1 MARSGEVSGERF
13 SPFEAFLRNDRA
25 FTLLA
30 LAAIIAL
37 SAWVMHASGHS
48 LMHAPA
54 GSAGSVLLLFVMWW
68 TMMMAMML
76 PSAAPAILTFAAMSR
91 KLSRSPAPHWHQA
104 AFVAG
109 YLAVW
114 TGFAVL
120 AVAAHLVFAGLSLM
134 PDMMVLAS
142 PAIGGWLLIAAGIW
156 QLTPLK
162 NTCLVRCQS
171 PFFYLARNWRQGASG
186 AFATGFG
193 HGRYCLGCCW
203 ILMAL
208 LFYGGVM
215 SLAWIGGLAFYV
227 LLEKVLPRR
236 YRLEKLAGVF
246 LLLWGGS
253 VVLGWI
259 DLFHQVRR

>member
-1 MARSGEVSGERF
+1 M
-13 SPFEAFLRNDRA
+13 
-25 FTLLA
+25 
-30 LAAIIAL
+30 
-37 SAWVMHASGHS
+37 
-48 LMHAPA
+48 
-54 GSAGSVLLLFVMWW
+54 
-68 TMMMAMML
+68 
-76 PSAAPAILTFAAMSR
+76 
-91 KLSRSPAPHWHQA
+91 
-104 AFVAG
+104 
-109 YLAVW
+109 
-114 TGFAVL
+114 
-120 AVAAHLVFAGLSLM
+120 M
-134 PDMMVLAS
+134 PDMMALAS
-142 PAIGGWLLIAAGIW
+142 PAIGGSLLIAAGIW

-171 PFFYLARNWRQGASG
+171 PFFYLARNWRQGAAG

-203 ILMAL
+203 VLMAL

-253 VVLGWI
+253 VVLGWAMT
-259 DLFHQVRR
+259 DAQQVMSMALTTASQRSPTPTRGSGGKIQRKNISRVNRVYSNSSVISPTNTSTSTGGTRMA